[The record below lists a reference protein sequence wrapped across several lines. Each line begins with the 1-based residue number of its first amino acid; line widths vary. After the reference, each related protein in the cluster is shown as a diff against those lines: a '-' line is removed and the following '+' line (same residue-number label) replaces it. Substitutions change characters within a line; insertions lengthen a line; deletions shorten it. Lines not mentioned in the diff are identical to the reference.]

1 MILNN
6 NQVAEILK
14 RNEENLQKNLKN
26 INKAELL
33 NNYEQEDPINQN
45 TDKNLMLKRI
55 SFANKQDK
63 NQYIQKQVNQI
74 Q

>member
-45 TDKNLMLKRI
+45 KDKNVMLKRI
-55 SFANKQDK
+55 SFAN
-63 NQYIQKQVNQI
+63 
-74 Q
+74 

>member
-33 NNYEQEDPINQN
+33 NNYGQEDSINQN
-45 TDKNLMLKRI
+45 TDKNIMLKRI

>member
-33 NNYEQEDPINQN
+33 NNYGQEE
-45 TDKNLMLKRI
+45 
-55 SFANKQDK
+55 
-63 NQYIQKQVNQI
+63 
-74 Q
+74 

>member
-33 NNYEQEDPINQN
+33 NNYGQEDSIN
-45 TDKNLMLKRI
+45 
-55 SFANKQDK
+55 
-63 NQYIQKQVNQI
+63 
-74 Q
+74 